1 MARVTLCQE
10 FHPGDES
17 ALRTAKSR
25 LKCETAKSRLKCDL
39 GGFQNIVGS
48 SHSNLASKLNPQ
60 NLKLGT
66 AVKSRQEVEFNMN
79 QTLDQIVKP

>member
-17 ALRTAKSR
+17 ALR
-25 LKCETAKSRLKCDL
+25 TAKSRLKCDL